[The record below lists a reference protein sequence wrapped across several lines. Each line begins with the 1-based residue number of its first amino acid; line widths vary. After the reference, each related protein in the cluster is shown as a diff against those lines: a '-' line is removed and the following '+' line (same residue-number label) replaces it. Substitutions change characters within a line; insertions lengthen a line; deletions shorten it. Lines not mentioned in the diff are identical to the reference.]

1 MKDQTLLNVF
11 QKACRECFTSDHEE
25 KRRTIKQRFAQR
37 LYQAIFTDPDLL
49 ASYTAEYAPSRSLCY
64 RSLFEDRLTLPNEC
78 YQSVLCLG
86 SGAGSEFAALCA
98 SKSHIPMHI
107 CIQDLADYSKVLQPL
122 ENELIHTYPS
132 LKDHLTTEHSVY
144 DLLDLSCHSQF
155 AIQVQK
161 ATLIT
166 AMFLLNELLTLS
178 KANFVKLMHQLVK
191 NMQKGAYLV
200 VVESAGSFSEHQV
213 GSNKYMCYSLLD
225 PMSCFDI
232 VDQYDSQW
240 HRLDPQLQYPLKL
253 NHMRHFLRVYKKIE

>member
-11 QKACRECFTSDHEE
+11 QRACRDSFTAEHEE
-25 KRRTIKQRFAQR
+25 KRRKIKQLFAQR
-37 LYQAIFTDPDLL
+37 LYQDIFTNPDLL

-64 RSLFEDRLTLPNEC
+64 RFLFEDRLMLPNDC
-78 YQSVLCLG
+78 YRSVLCLG
-86 SGAGSEFAALCA
+86 AGAGSEFAALCA

-107 CIQDLADYSKVLQPL
+107 CIQDLADYSKVLRPL
-122 ENELIHTYPS
+122 ERELMVTYPS
-132 LKDHLTTEHSVY
+132 LNLTVEHAHY
-144 DLLDLSCHSQF
+144 DLLNPAYHAQF

-178 KANFVKLMHQLVK
+178 KANFVKLMLQLVK
-191 NMQKGAYLV
+191 NMQKGTYFV

-213 GSNKYMCYSLLD
+213 GSNIYMCYSLLD
-225 PMSCFDI
+225 PMSCFEI

-240 HRLDPQLQYPLKL
+240 HRLESQLQYPLKL